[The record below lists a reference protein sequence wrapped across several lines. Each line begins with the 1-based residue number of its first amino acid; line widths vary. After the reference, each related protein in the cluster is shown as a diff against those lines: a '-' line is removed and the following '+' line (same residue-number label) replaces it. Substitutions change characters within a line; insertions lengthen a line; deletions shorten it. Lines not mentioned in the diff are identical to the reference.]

1 MQFSLQ
7 GRGRVWHSVCMATD
21 PNAHT
26 VPAPVPSTQRAMHGH
41 GQCHGCN
48 ASPSGLPIACTA
60 RATHFIATYPPLC
73 HTHYME
79 LCKHCAMPMARNVH
93 EQGHASTV
101 PEAGEGGPMQAACHD
116 GAAPGIPRCPDTSIS
131 ETATTTTSIGQSPC
145 TNFSAPDPELSDAVL
160 DYCAAMP
167 PAQAPVTGLGSFWDN
182 PDAKLRCE
190 SAPPPATVLR
200 RIRTLCTRILNAF
213 KEF

>member
-26 VPAPVPSTQRAMHGH
+26 VPVPVPCTQRAMHGH
-41 GQCHGCN
+41 GQCQGN
-48 ASPSGLPIACTA
+48 TPSPSGLPMSCNT
-60 RATHFIATYPPLC
+60 RATAQAGRWLC
-73 HTHYME
+73 PTHYME
-79 LCKHCAMPMARNVH
+79 LCKHRAVDMARDVH
-93 EQGHASTV
+93 STGSCKGRAT
-101 PEAGEGGPMQAACHD
+101 AGEGGPMQAACHD

-160 DYCAAMP
+160 DYYAAMP